1 MAFSL
6 GLFLLMPVF
15 TDRPAELML
24 NVMIVMITSI
34 VLFMVCEIIMGSLL
48 EALLLL
54 TLIVWMIGI
63 VFLYL
68 GKKNLS
74 KIE

>member
-15 TDRPAELML
+15 SDKPAELMG
-24 NVMIVMITSI
+24 NVMIMMVSSM
-34 VLFMVCEIIMGSLL
+34 VLFIVCVIIMNSLL
-48 EALLLL
+48 EALLLM
-54 TLIVWMIGI
+54 TLLVWMIGAT
-63 VFLYL
+63 FLYL

-74 KIE
+74 RIE